1 MEKRQLDFCLYFC
14 GEANG
19 NRTKAAEMAGYSARS
34 AYNIG
39 SRLMKKDEIKEKIKE
54 LQKIDETD
62 GIATIAEIKRTWTQ
76 IMNDETAKNSDR
88 LRASENLAKSYRIFD
103 EF

>member
-39 SRLMKKDEIKEKIKE
+39 SRLMKKRFWLKMRDEN
-54 LQKIDETD
+54 
-62 GIATIAEIKRTWTQ
+62 AV
-76 IMNDETAKNSDR
+76 
-88 LRASENLAKSYRIFD
+88 
-103 EF
+103 